1 MPLLTCPMRMRTMAD
16 KSITGADAAILV
28 LAGICFVTTG
38 LSIYFHLQVREL
50 TKAGTA
56 KATITQTIQCQ

>member
-1 MPLLTCPMRMRTMAD
+1 MAE
-16 KSITGADAAILV
+16 KSITGADVAILV
-28 LAGICFVTTG
+28 LAGIAFVTTG

-50 TKAGTA
+50 TKPEQP